1 MAPGGD
7 SGLVEDVLI
16 DEFSDDLDG
25 EAVVEVFGL
34 ALVGDVAELV
44 LVEVVALLAFEP
56 VD

>member
-1 MAPGGD
+1 M
-7 SGLVEDVLI
+7 EDVLI